1 VKIRTISA
9 KRIVKTIRDK
19 KAVQTQISATDRQ
32 KLGRVIDLLSPLVQ
46 NDWIGE
52 IGKYDTIT
60 ADELWFILVVQFCV
74 IGSAERIERI
84 KNNPDEYEEF
94 KKAVSFS
101 VLTEQ
106 VARNQQKC
114 LSYLSEKLIKATRFY
129 NKRAI
134 DLLVILNSSTVFRN
148 GKVVLFDGL
157 SHTDDVNL
165 TRDEIVKRCPGFN
178 LKSAS
183 DFMISV
189 GLSHNVIALDTRVIG
204 FLRKYLDYDDVNV
217 GYIQGNREYYF
228 SLEAALREFCL
239 EKGISLALLDRV
251 IFNFSGLNLLGFLI
265 DNPTFPQKS
274 G

>member
-1 VKIRTISA
+1 LKVRNIGA
-9 KRIVKTIRDK
+9 KGIVKTIRDK
-19 KAVQTQISATDRQ
+19 KGIQTQISATDRQ
-32 KLGRVIDLLSPLVQ
+32 KLSRVIDVLAPFVQ

-74 IGSAERIERI
+74 IGSAERIGRI
-84 KNNPDEYEEF
+84 ENNPDEYEEF

-101 VLTEQ
+101 VVT
-106 VARNQQKC
+106 NQQDR
-114 LSYLSEKLIKATRFY
+114 LSYLSKTLSKATRFY
-129 NKRAI
+129 NKRAN
-134 DLLVILNSSTVFRN
+134 DLLAILNSSTVFRN

-157 SHTDDVNL
+157 SRTNDVNL

-189 GLSHNVIALDTRVIG
+189 GLSHNVIALDTRVVG
-204 FLRKYLDYDDVNV
+204 FLRKYFNYNV
-217 GYIQGNREYYF
+217 EAGYIQGNRGYYF
-228 SLEAALREFCL
+228 SLEAALREYCQ

-265 DNPTFPQKS
+265 ENPTFPQKS